1 MQQPDATKR
10 FHFEHWHPNDLAQ
23 AELLWGDPKVT
34 VLISKN
40 GFSAQ
45 MIKDRLAFECDS
57 DRQDGVQY
65 WPMLTPEK
73 ELIGVCGLHKQAAGV
88 YELGYHLRPKFWHQ
102 GIATESAQQVIQFA
116 REQLPATKLIAGHKP
131 GNLASQ
137 HVIEKLGFTYIGD
150 VMYPPTGIASRTYEL
165 KL

>member
-23 AELLWGDPKVT
+23 AELLWGDPQVT
-34 VLISKN
+34 ALISKN
-40 GFSAQ
+40 GFTTR

-65 WPMLTPEK
+65 WPTFTSEN

-116 REQLPATKLIAGHKP
+116 REQLPATKLIAGHQP

-150 VMYPPTGIASRTYEL
+150 VMYPPTGVASRTYEL